1 MKVEQHVEATPA
13 TVWAIITDL
22 DRYADVAD
30 IVALERLDDGAGF
43 GVGTKWR
50 ETRRMFG
57 REATEDMWVTE
68 IDAGRKYVVEAES
81 HGAHYRSV
89 LEVSPEANGSR
100 LSMQF
105 DGVGTNVV
113 TKVLGNTVG
122 RLFEGPNRK
131 AMQAD
136 LAAIAAAAE
145 ADGAAAA
152 DVADVADV
160 AADHP
165 DQS

>member
-1 MKVEQHVEATPA
+1 MKVEQHVGAVPA

-50 ETRRMFG
+50 ETRRIS

-105 DGVGTNVV
+105 DGTGTNVV

-136 LAAIAAAAE
+136 LAGIAAAAE
-145 ADGAAAA
+145 ADEAAAA
-152 DVADVADV
+152 DVVDV

-165 DQS
+165 DEP